1 MMTAVTPDALIP
13 QRHPIRCIKPMV
25 DRALAQLS
33 PTFDQMYAQN
43 GRASIPPAHLLKAC
57 LVMARDTVRNERQFC
72 EKLEYG
78 LLFKL
83 FPDLN
88 IMDHS
93 FDHSVFAKN
102 RRRLLEA
109 EVSRE
114 FLPGIVE
121 QARRQGSLPVKHFS
135 VDGTLLRPVG

>member
-33 PTFDQMYAQN
+33 PTFGQMYAQN
-43 GRASIPPAHLLKAC
+43 ARASIPPASMGADGA
-57 LVMARDTVRNERQFC
+57 VAGVNERQFC

-93 FDHSVFAKN
+93 FEHSMFAPPKSIAGSG
-102 RRRLLEA
+102 R
-109 EVSRE
+109 SRE
-114 FLPGIVE
+114 FLMAHRG
-121 QARRQGSLPVKHFS
+121 AGRRQGLLSVKHFS
-135 VDGTLLRPVG
+135 VDGTRFGHWDR

>member
-43 GRASIPPAHLLKAC
+43 GRASIPPAHLLMAC
-57 LVMARDTVRNERQFC
+57 LLMALYSVRNERQFC

-78 LLFKL
+78 LLFKVQ
-83 FPDLN
+83 F
-88 IMDHS
+88 
-93 FDHSVFAKN
+93 
-102 RRRLLEA
+102 RLG
-109 EVSRE
+109 EVNWPKAGCRT
-114 FLPGIVE
+114 L
-121 QARRQGSLPVKHFS
+121 ARVAVVMSYTGH
-135 VDGTLLRPVG
+135 GY